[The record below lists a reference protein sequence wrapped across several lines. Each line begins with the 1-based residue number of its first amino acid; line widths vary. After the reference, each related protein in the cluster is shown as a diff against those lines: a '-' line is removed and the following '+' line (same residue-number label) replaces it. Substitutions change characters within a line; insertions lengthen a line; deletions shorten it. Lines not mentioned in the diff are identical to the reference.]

1 MSSAHPVDW
10 SKSCSQNGRNCLSDP
25 QSGRQDTS
33 GQPLH
38 QLLSKLLLRFV
49 ERVSAQESSVEHPL
63 KTGSQQQD
71 RHGQSGDVP
80 PDAPQLL
87 LLLDIGRNQFK
98 DVVRPDAQWSDRRAE
113 LGEQLGVSQEGRTH
127 RDNLLVVVKSSLCD
141 GGQVFAWSSGACLV
155 RLERLVEGRQMPGH
169 QREED
174 LLFMIEMPIERAF

>member
-1 MSSAHPVDW
+1 MSSAHAVDW
-10 SKSCSQNGRNCLSDP
+10 SKGCLQNGRNCLSNP
-25 QSGRQDTS
+25 LSGRQDTS

-49 ERVSAQESSVEHPL
+49 ERVSAQEVPVEHPL
-63 KTGSQQQD
+63 KTRPQQQD
-71 RHGQSGDVP
+71 RNGQGGDLP

-98 DVVRPDAQWSDRRAE
+98 DVVWPDAQWADRRAE
-113 LGEQLGVSQEGRTH
+113 LGEQLRVSQEGRTH
-127 RDNLLVVVKSSLCD
+127 RDNLIVVVKSSLCN
-141 GGQVFAWSSGACLV
+141 GGQVFARSTGACLV